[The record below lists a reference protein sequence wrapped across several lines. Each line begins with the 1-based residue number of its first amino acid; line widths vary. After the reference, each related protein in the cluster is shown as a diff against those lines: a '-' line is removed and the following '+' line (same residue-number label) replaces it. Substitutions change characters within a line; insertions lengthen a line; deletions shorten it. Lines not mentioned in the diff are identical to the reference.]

1 MIFMNLIHSINSISV
16 HDYLAFSNLG
26 TSDLAALIHPAIAVA
41 FVFPLIGM
49 VANFAWQTR
58 QRRLQNARGEK
69 SKIPP
74 VVGKEHVQLGRWLTA
89 SVVGITLIALAY
101 SIVHKSFIE
110 KNLWQKNNSLALL
123 IVLIFVATTVS
134 LILLLRARPKLWRGV
149 FATLTGMGLI
159 ILGAQDGVWRLSNE
173 WYWSHYYYGIAVS
186 LLMIFSVAIVEDI
199 YKDRANRWRNLH
211 IILNCLAL
219 LLFIGQGITGAR
231 DLLEIPPVGKKKAA
245 IEHTLTARQ
254 IDRPTTM
261 HHLTDKPAMF
271 DDINQ
276 F

>member
-1 MIFMNLIHSINSISV
+1 MNLLYSTSSIS
-16 HDYLAFSNLG
+16 LPTNFAFTYLG
-26 TSDLAALIHPAIAVA
+26 TQDLVALIHPAIAVA

-58 QRRLQNARGEK
+58 QRRLQSAKGGK

-74 VVGKEHVQLGRWLTA
+74 VVGREHVQIGRWLTG
-89 SVVGITLIALAY
+89 SVVGISLIALSY
-101 SIVHKSFIE
+101 SIVYKSFIK
-110 KNLWQKNNSLALL
+110 KNLWQENNPKALL
-123 IVLIFVATTVS
+123 IILMFVATTAS
-134 LILLLRARPKLWRGV
+134 LVLLLRAKPKLWRGV

-173 WYWSHYYYGIAVS
+173 WYWSHYYYGIVVS

-199 YKDRANRWRNLH
+199 YKDRANRWRNIH

-245 IEHTLTARQ
+245 LEHTLTAKPINNYSAQ
-254 IDRPTTM
+254 NPLISGSQFTTKERKAVS
-261 HHLTDKPAMF
+261 L
-271 DDINQ
+271 
-276 F
+276 

>member
-1 MIFMNLIHSINSISV
+1 MNLLHSINPIPLST
-16 HDYLAFSNLG
+16 HLAFSNLG
-26 TSDLAALIHPAIAVA
+26 TEDFVALIHPAIAVA
-41 FVFPLIGM
+41 FVFPLIGV

-58 QRRLQNARGEK
+58 QRRLQNAQGVK

-74 VVGKEHVQLGRWLTA
+74 VVGREHVQLGRWLTG
-89 SVVGITLIALAY
+89 SVVGISLIAIAY
-101 SIVHKSFIE
+101 SIVFKSFIK
-110 KNLWQKNNSLALL
+110 KNLWQENNPQAILIILL
-123 IVLIFVATTVS
+123 FVATTAS
-134 LILLLRARPKLWRGV
+134 LVLLLRAKPKLWRGV

-173 WYWSHYYYGIAVS
+173 WYWSHYYYGIAAS

-211 IILNCLAL
+211 IVLNCLAL

-245 IEHTLTARQ
+245 IEHTLTAKQ
-254 IDRPTTM
+254 IDSSSNID
-261 HHLTDKPAMF
+261 HL
-271 DDINQ
+271 INK
-276 F
+276 